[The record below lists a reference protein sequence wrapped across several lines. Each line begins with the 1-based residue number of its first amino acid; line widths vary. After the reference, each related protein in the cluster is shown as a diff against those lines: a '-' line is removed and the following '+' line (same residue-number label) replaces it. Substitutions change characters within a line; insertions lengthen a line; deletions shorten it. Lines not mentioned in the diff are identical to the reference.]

1 MINAKSTTKKSP
13 ASRHSEDE
21 TRHRNMQ
28 IGTRRSDGLESA
40 FALLTDKANGQEF
53 GENSLTRHICTTH
66 SRGPSARLA
75 HPLRDRSAAQDDS
88 FNIFLRA
95 SVSPLWIFKPGP
107 EQMLHGTGAARIVFM
122 KTERW
127 LLLFITAIS
136 LTGTVFAQAGRR
148 AAPPPKTADKC
159 LLKEN
164 INEDISA
171 QVAKFKLVSMPFSVN
186 GLSDAERKMVY
197 KLVEASQF
205 LESIYWR
212 QSDPKGLE
220 LYKRLLG
227 CNQVMNQK
235 IRRFLMINGSRY
247 DLLENNKPF
256 VGSDPFLP
264 GHSLY
269 PAGIARQEIEAYVA
283 KHPEKKAQIYSPFTV
298 VKRQGAELVAV
309 PYHIEYKPWLTGAAA
324 ALRQAA
330 ALSPDK
336 AFANFLRLRADALLT
351 DDYYKS
357 DIAWLDLENPK
368 FDIIFAPYETY
379 LDDLLG
385 VKTSYGTAVMI
396 RNQEESAALDNFKKN
411 VPEIQDAL
419 PLAPEDR
426 PSMQGKS
433 TPMEVMDTPFRAGD
447 LRHGYQAVADN
458 LPNDPRIHQEK
469 GTKKIFF
476 KNFMDARVNYVVLPI
491 GKQLMREDQAAL
503 ASMEGY
509 LAVVLMHEI
518 CHGLGPAYA
527 RTSTGKADIRE
538 SIGPAYAG
546 LEEAKADIVGLFA
559 LNWLMDKGVVQK
571 DQANG
576 FYASHV
582 AGIFRTVRFGVAE
595 AHGRAEMMEFNYF
608 AEQGAIA
615 LDSKIG
621 KYAIDFTK
629 MPQAVATLAKEL
641 LEIEATGDRN
651 RAEQW
656 LKKYDFMPAELK
668 SALISVKDV
677 PVDVDPVSAF
687 GEQIQ

>member
-1 MINAKSTTKKSP
+1 MKM
-13 ASRHSEDE
+13 E
-21 TRHRNMQ
+21 
-28 IGTRRSDGLESA
+28 RR
-40 FALLTDKANGQEF
+40 LL
-53 GENSLTRHICTTH
+53 
-66 SRGPSARLA
+66 
-75 HPLRDRSAAQDDS
+75 
-88 FNIFLRA
+88 
-95 SVSPLWIFKPGP
+95 V
-107 EQMLHGTGAARIVFM
+107 
-122 KTERW
+122 
-127 LLLFITAIS
+127 LLFAIS
-136 LTGTVFAQAGRR
+136 LTGSVFAQAGRR

-164 INEDISA
+164 VNEDIA
-171 QVAKFKLVSMPFSVN
+171 GQVAKFKLVSMPFSVN
-186 GLSDAERKMVY
+186 GLNDAERKMVY

-212 QSDPKGLE
+212 QGDPKGLE

-235 IRRFLMINGSRY
+235 IRRFLMINGSRF
-247 DLLENNKPF
+247 DLLENNKAF

-264 GHSLY
+264 GHTIY
-269 PAGIARQEIEAYVA
+269 PAGITREEIEAYVA
-283 KHPEKKAQIYSPFTV
+283 KHPEKKAQIYSPYTV
-298 VKRQGAELVAV
+298 IKRQGAELVAV

-336 AFANFLRLRADALLT
+336 AFANFLHLRADALLT

-357 DIAWLDLENPK
+357 DIAWLELENPK

-379 LDDLLG
+379 LDELLG
-385 VKTSYGTAVMI
+385 IKTSYGAAVMI
-396 RNQEESAALDNFKKN
+396 RNQAESAKLDTFMKY
-411 VPEIQDAL
+411 VPEIQDSL

-458 LPNDPRIHQEK
+458 LPNDARIHQEK
-469 GTKKIFF
+469 GSKKIFF

-527 RTSTGKADIRE
+527 RTAAGKADIRE
-538 SIGPAYAG
+538 SIGPTYAG
-546 LEEAKADIVGLFA
+546 LEEAKADVVGLFA
-559 LNWLMDKGVVQK
+559 LNWLMDKGVIQK
-571 DQANG
+571 TQANT
-576 FYASHV
+576 FYASHI

-595 AHGRAEMMEFNYF
+595 AHGRAEMMQFNYL
-608 AEQGAIA
+608 AEQGAITF
-615 LDSKIG
+615 DPKTS

-629 MPQAVATLAKEL
+629 MPDAIATLAKEL

-656 LKKYDFMPAELK
+656 FKKYDSMPAELK
-668 SALISVKDV
+668 SALTSVKDV
-677 PVDVDPVSAF
+677 PVDIDPVSAF

>member
-1 MINAKSTTKKSP
+1 
-13 ASRHSEDE
+13 
-21 TRHRNMQ
+21 
-28 IGTRRSDGLESA
+28 
-40 FALLTDKANGQEF
+40 
-53 GENSLTRHICTTH
+53 
-66 SRGPSARLA
+66 
-75 HPLRDRSAAQDDS
+75 
-88 FNIFLRA
+88 
-95 SVSPLWIFKPGP
+95 
-107 EQMLHGTGAARIVFM
+107 M

-127 LLLFITAIS
+127 LLVLIFAAGVS
-136 LTGTVFAQAGRR
+136 GTTLAQAGRR

-164 INEDISA
+164 INEDIA
-171 QVAKFKLVSMPFSVN
+171 GQVAKFKLVSMPFSVS
-186 GLSDAERKMVY
+186 GLSEPERKMVY

-256 VGSDPFLP
+256 VGSDSFPP
-264 GHSLY
+264 GRALY
-269 PAGIARQEIEAYVA
+269 PAGITRQDIEAYVA
-283 KHPEKKAQIYSPFTV
+283 KHPEKKAQIYSPYTV
-298 VKRQGAELVAV
+298 IKRQGGELVAV
-309 PYHIEYKPWLTGAAA
+309 PYHVEYKPWLTGAGA
-324 ALRQAA
+324 ALREAA
-330 ALSPDK
+330 TLSPDK
-336 AFANFLRLRADALLT
+336 AFANFLRLRAEALLT

-357 DIAWLDLENPK
+357 DVAWLDLENPK

-396 RNQEESAALDNFKKN
+396 RNDAESAGLDTFKKY

-419 PLAPEDR
+419 PLPPEDR

-491 GKQLMREDQAAL
+491 GKLLMREDQAAM
-503 ASMEGY
+503 ATMDGY
-509 LAVVLMHEI
+509 LAVVLVHEI
-518 CHGLGPAYA
+518 CHGLGPAFA
-527 RTSTGKADIRE
+527 RTSAGQGDIRA
-538 SIGPAYAG
+538 SIGPTFAG

-559 LNWLMDKGVVQK
+559 LNWLMEKGVVPREKAQE
-571 DQANG
+571 

-608 AEQGAIA
+608 VEQGAIA
-615 LDSKIG
+615 RDPKIG

-629 MPQAVATLAKEL
+629 MREAVTTLAKEL

-656 LKKYDFMPAELK
+656 FKKYDSMPAELK
-668 SALISVKDV
+668 SALANVKDV
-677 PVDVDPVSAF
+677 PVDIDPVSAF

>member
-1 MINAKSTTKKSP
+1 MKINP
-13 ASRHSEDE
+13 W
-21 TRHRNMQ
+21 
-28 IGTRRSDGLESA
+28 LPVV
-40 FALLTDKANGQEF
+40 ALL
-53 GENSLTRHICTTH
+53 
-66 SRGPSARLA
+66 
-75 HPLRDRSAAQDDS
+75 
-88 FNIFLRA
+88 
-95 SVSPLWIFKPGP
+95 
-107 EQMLHGTGAARIVFM
+107 
-122 KTERW
+122 
-127 LLLFITAIS
+127 ITAS
-136 LTGTVFAQAGRR
+136 SASFAQAGRR
-148 AAPPPKTADKC
+148 AAPPPKKADQC

-164 INEDISA
+164 INEDIA
-171 QVAKFKLVSMPFSVN
+171 GQVAKFKLVSMPFSVN
-186 GLSDAERKMVY
+186 GLNDAEQKMVT

-256 VGSDPFLP
+256 VGSDPFFP
-264 GHSLY
+264 GRALY
-269 PAGIARQEIEAYVA
+269 PAGITRQEIEAYVA

-298 VKRQGAELVAV
+298 VKRQGAELIGV
-309 PYHIEYKPWLTGAAA
+309 PYHVEYKPWLTGAAT
-324 ALRQAA
+324 ALRAA
-330 ALSPDK
+330 AVLSPDK
-336 AFANFLRLRADALLT
+336 AFANFLRLRAEALLT

-357 DIAWLDLENPK
+357 DIAWLELENPK

-396 RNQEESAALDNFKKN
+396 RNDAESSSLDTFKKY

-491 GKQLMREDQAAL
+491 SKLLMREDQAAM
-503 ASMEGY
+503 ASMDGY

-527 RTSTGKADIRE
+527 RTSAGQADIRE
-538 SIGPAYAG
+538 SIGPTYAG

-559 LNWLMDKGVVQK
+559 LNWLMEKGVVPREKAQE
-571 DQANG
+571 

-608 AEQGAIA
+608 VEQGAIT
-615 LDSKIG
+615 LDPKIG

-629 MPQAVATLAKEL
+629 MQAAIATLAKEL

-656 LKKYDFMPAELK
+656 FKKYDSMPSELK
-668 SALISVKDV
+668 SALASVKDV